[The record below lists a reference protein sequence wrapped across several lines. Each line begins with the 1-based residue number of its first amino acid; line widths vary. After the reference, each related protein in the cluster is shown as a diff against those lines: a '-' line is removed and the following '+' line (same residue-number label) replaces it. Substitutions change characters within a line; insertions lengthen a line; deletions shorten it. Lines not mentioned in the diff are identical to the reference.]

1 MNSEK
6 TNFLKHQF
14 IPLLRQLQA
23 NTKGRWGVM
32 NAQQVVEH
40 FSDTLQQ
47 ANEKRILPLYTS
59 KEHLVKFR
67 DFM

>member
-40 FSDTLQQ
+40 FSGTLQ
-47 ANEKRILPLYTS
+47 
-59 KEHLVKFR
+59 
-67 DFM
+67 